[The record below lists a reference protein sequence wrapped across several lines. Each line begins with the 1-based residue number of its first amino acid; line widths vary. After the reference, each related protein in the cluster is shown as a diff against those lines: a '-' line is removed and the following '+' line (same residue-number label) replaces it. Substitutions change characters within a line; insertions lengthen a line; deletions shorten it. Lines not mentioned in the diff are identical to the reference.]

1 MCDRLALVRFICW
14 FLNLFAQM
22 TVPVPEADSVLV
34 EGSALSGR
42 RRVIHQ
48 FLHERGEVPL
58 VVSTRQPA
66 ESARRTHRRVVG
78 REPAEADDGANDEPA
93 PLVVDCVTGAV
104 GRSPSHGPHTKYA
117 QHPSNLTSI
126 GTKFTE
132 FLEAR
137 DDGALAVGIDTVSP
151 LLMYTDASA
160 VYRFLHIVVQ
170 KATGAGCPVVVGL
183 DGSAHDDRVVSQLA
197 PLFDAVVETRRRDDD
212 TREFRVQRPERTEW
226 REIEVV

>member
-1 MCDRLALVRFICW
+1 
-14 FLNLFAQM
+14 M
-22 TVPVPEADSVLV
+22 TVTVPETDSVLV

-42 RRVIHQ
+42 RRVVHE
-48 FLHERGEVPL
+48 FLHDCDGTPL
-58 VVSTRQPA
+58 VVSTRQPV

-78 REPAEADDGANDEPA
+78 RESGADETPGGSGDEPT

-104 GRSPSHGPHTKYA
+104 EESPSDESHTKYA
-117 QHPSNLTSI
+117 QHPSNLTSV

-183 DGSAHDDRVVSQLA
+183 DGSAHDDRVVAQLA
-197 PLFDAVVETRRRDDD
+197 PLFDAVVETRRAEDA
-212 TREFRVQRPERTEW
+212 REVRVARPEPTEW
-226 REIEVV
+226 RGL